1 MDTACYARSA
11 AEAFR
16 DNKGRYLNFHGI
28 DHSFNDASDLLSM
41 LVAAVT
47 PTQANWAVLVRPT
60 DDGSIS
66 RSSRHTLVVLLRPSY
81 KFLPTRTHEPP

>member
-47 PTQANWAVLVRPT
+47 PTQAN
-60 DDGSIS
+60 
-66 RSSRHTLVVLLRPSY
+66 
-81 KFLPTRTHEPP
+81 